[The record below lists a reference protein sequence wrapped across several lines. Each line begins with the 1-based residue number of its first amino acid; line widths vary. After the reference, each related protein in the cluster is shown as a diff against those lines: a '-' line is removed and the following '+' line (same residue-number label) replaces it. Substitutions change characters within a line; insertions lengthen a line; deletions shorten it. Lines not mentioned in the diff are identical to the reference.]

1 MRDLAG
7 GDVDARPQ
15 AGVAPDRL
23 GDAVVGER
31 DRVGQGRVG
40 EGVGRGDRDRAGHVG
55 DAVVGDPVDLEGRV
69 AVGGRA
75 RGLEAAA
82 LVDRDVDQHRAGLHQ
97 RQLLAPHHV
106 GRAGAV
112 DEHGADHQVGPRQ
125 HLLDR
130 QRGRVDGRA
139 AAAEGDVELA
149 QAVDRAVEDEDVGL
163 HPDRDEGGVHADH
176 AAADHH
182 HVGGGDA
189 GHAAEQDAAPAERLL
204 EHEGAGLGGDL
215 AGDLAHRRQ
224 QRQPPARV
232 LDRLVGDAGRAGPA
246 EAAGLLGV
254 RRQVQVGE
262 EQLAGAQ
269 HLDLRR
275 LQLLDVE
282 DHLGLARRPSA
293 ASATMRRALR
303 LELGVGDRAALAGAG
318 LDQHLVAVLGHFADA
333 GRGDRDPVLV
343 GLDLGRHPDLHA
355 TSSRARR
362 ASQNSIRSW
371 ARERSRP
378 VSSSTLRIR

>member
-1 MRDLAG
+1 M
-7 GDVDARPQ
+7 
-15 AGVAPDRL
+15 
-23 GDAVVGER
+23 
-31 DRVGQGRVG
+31 
-40 EGVGRGDRDRAGHVG
+40 
-55 DAVVGDPVDLEGRV
+55 
-69 AVGGRA
+69 
-75 RGLEAAA
+75 
-82 LVDRDVDQHRAGLHQ
+82 
-97 RQLLAPHHV
+97 
-106 GRAGAV
+106 
-112 DEHGADHQVGPRQ
+112 DEHGADHQVRPRQ

-224 QRQPPARV
+224 QRQPPVRV
-232 LDRLVGDAGRAGPA
+232 LDRLVGDAGRAGPRRGP
-246 EAAGLLGV
+246 GLLGV
-254 RRQVQVGE
+254 RREVQVGE
-262 EQLAGAQ
+262 EHLAGAQ

-275 LQLLDVE
+275 LRLLDLE
-282 DHLGLARRPSA
+282 DHLGLAEDRRRVGRDP
-293 ASATMRRALR
+293 RALG
-303 LELGVGDRAALAGAG
+303 LVVGVGDRAALPGAG
-318 LDQHLVAVLGHFADA
+318 LDQDLVPVLGQLAHAD
-333 GRGDRDPVLV
+333 RGDRDPVLV
-343 GLDLGRHPDLHA
+343 GLDLGRDADPHSPLPVCREAHA
-355 TSSRARR
+355 TSSRARS

-378 VSSSTLRIR
+378 VSSSILRIR